1 MAGPKLDGQMLPPPI
16 YLHRSSGKV
25 ASIRCAGT
33 LRGLKACSPPAIPEE
48 ESYPEHIEEYPLPPA
63 YLPKWRHWHMAHQM
77 GKSAVNKSRLAAI
90 ILCPPHHPCAGNW
103 ERYSLYRKKAGPEL
117 FFLASS
123 SKELISL
130 TGSLLGPWKLAS
142 HGLWSQGQTSR
153 ASTKTC
159 SIKESDDV

>member
-16 YLHRSSGKV
+16 YLHKSSRKV

-90 ILCPPHHPCAGNW
+90 ILCLPHHPCAGNW

-130 TGSLLGPWKLAS
+130 NRKSTRALEAGLAWALEPGANVKSIHEDLLNK
-142 HGLWSQGQTSR
+142 R
-153 ASTKTC
+153 
-159 SIKESDDV
+159 IR